1 MTIIIKRILFL
12 LLVALALFSC
22 SPKASN
28 DIITVSVGA
37 EPQSI
42 DPSFLSA
49 IDSMIYAVHIF
60 EGLTSKDKNNNI
72 VGGVAESW
80 EISEDG
86 LKIVFHLRDNAKWS
100 DGKPV
105 IAEEFV
111 YSFRRLANPQT
122 ASSYSFLISP
132 IKNADKIMSGKLSVE
147 ELGIEAIDD
156 KTLIVTF
163 ENPTAYFLELA
174 SVPIFSPLRG
184 EFIENNDNWTF
195 SPDTYI
201 GNGPYKMIERKPDE
215 IISLEIN
222 DNYWNKNS
230 LKAKRIDFIMFSDL
244 STAYAALKEGSLLYS
259 SRIPSG
265 YIELLREENYLA
277 TTPSLGT
284 SYYALNNTNAVLRD
298 KRVRRA
304 LALAIDRNYI
314 VENITK
320 GGEKPAAAFVPYGLK
335 DTNGDFRENGIKYF
349 SVDKE
354 DYKKNVEEAKNLLI
368 QAGYPNGSNFPVL
381 EFKTNPGSGVT
392 IAEAV
397 QQMWKENLNINMTI
411 IQEEWAVFQKNRQTK
426 QYVVCRADWIG
437 DYLDPMT
444 FLQLFTINSAGN
456 RVGYGNINYDKLIM
470 EAQSTMDNNI
480 RMSNMHKAED
490 MLIGEDM
497 ALIPLYHYTA
507 SSMQNP
513 KLKDVLVDTLEI
525 RRFFYSY
532 IKN

>member
-1 MTIIIKRILFL
+1 MKKVLFILL
-12 LLVALALFSC
+12 TLTLFSC
-22 SPKASN
+22 SNKKSN
-28 DIITVSVGA
+28 EIIRVSVGA

-49 IDSMIYAVHIF
+49 VDSMIYAVHIF
-60 EGLTSKDKNNNI
+60 EGLTTKDKNNNV

-86 LKIVFHLRDNAKWS
+86 LSIIFNLRDNAKWS

-105 IAEEFV
+105 TADEFV
-111 YSFRRLANPQT
+111 YSFRRLANPKT
-122 ASSYSFLISP
+122 ASSYNFLISP
-132 IKNADKIMSGKLSVE
+132 VKNADKIMAGKLNIE

-156 KTLIVTF
+156 KTLIIKF

-174 SVPIFSPLRG
+174 CIPIFSPLRK
-184 EFIENNDNWTF
+184 EFIEGNDNWTF

-201 GNGPYKMIERKPDE
+201 GNGPYKMIGRKPDE

-222 DNYWNKNS
+222 ENYWNKDS
-230 LKAKRIDFIMFSDL
+230 IKANRIDFIMFSDL
-244 STAYAALKEGSLLYS
+244 STAYAALKEGSLFYS
-259 SRIPSG
+259 SRIPNSDIDTLRKEG
-265 YIELLREENYLA
+265 YLI

-284 SYYALNNTNAVLRD
+284 SYYALNNTNSVLKD

-304 LALAIDRNYI
+304 LSLAIDRNYI

-320 GGEKPAAAFVPYGLK
+320 GGEKPAIAFVPYGLK
-335 DTNGDFRENGIKYF
+335 DINGDFRENGIKYF
-349 SVDKE
+349 SADKE
-354 DYKKNVEEAKNLLI
+354 DYKNNIEEAKNLLT
-368 QAGYPNGSNFPVL
+368 QAGYPNGANFPVL
-381 EFKTNPGSGVT
+381 EFKTNPGSGVI

-397 QQMWKENLNINMTI
+397 QQMWKENLNIDMI
-411 IQEEWAVFQKNRQTK
+411 IVQEDWAVFQKNRQTK
-426 QYVVCRADWIG
+426 HYVLCRADWIG

-444 FLQLFTINSAGN
+444 FLQLFTINGAGN
-456 RVGYGNINYDKLIM
+456 RVGYSNVNYDKLIL

-480 RMSNMHKAED
+480 RMANMHKAED

-513 KLKDVLVDTLEI
+513 KLKDVFVDTLEI

-532 IKN
+532 INK